1 MYSKDI
7 INKTALELKVND
19 KQVEVVLDLLQEGA
33 TVPFIARYRKQLTGN
48 LDENQIQAISN
59 VYEYQENLA
68 KRKEAI
74 LKILEQKGLLTDELN
89 TLINQC
95 QKLSEL
101 ENIYKPYKDGKKTKA
116 NVAIALGLKPLAEW
130 MLEQR
135 FQPSLEEEA
144 KKYITKDVT
153 TIEQA
158 IAGARDIIAEIV
170 ANNKEIRDTLKE
182 SIMKF
187 GFITSK
193 LKPKAEDEHETF
205 KVYYDFKN
213 KISYLSSYKVM
224 ALNRGENKSIL
235 SVKLDYDEQ
244 FAIKKAYYKYAKKD
258 QAVAH
263 EDLIKAINDSFKRLL
278 IPSIENEVRND
289 LTEVAEKESIER
301 FAHNVEQLLLQ
312 NPIKGKTILGWDP
325 GFVSGCKL
333 AIIDPN
339 NNVLKIDVVHPF
351 DLKRP
356 DRIKQAELTVSN
368 YIKEFK
374 VDIIAI
380 GNGTASR
387 ESEAFIS
394 ELIKEKQLNC
404 QYCIVSEAGAS
415 VYSASELAQEE
426 FPDLTVEK
434 RSAISIA
441 RRIIDPL
448 SELIKI
454 PTISIGVGQYQH
466 DVDKKALN
474 NKLTFVVEK
483 VVNNIGVN
491 ANTASYVLLQ
501 EISGLSKA
509 VAKNIVAYREKHGS
523 IKTRKELL
531 EIKGLSEKVFEQC
544 SGFLRILGSEPLD
557 KTNIH
562 PESYDIAKQILVD
575 YQLTTDD
582 IGTDN
587 AMKALSGVNCSDL
600 ANKYQSDEFTIKDI
614 IESLKAKLLD
624 YRESYPQPILKSE
637 ILSIENLYPDLILQG
652 TVRNILDFGA
662 FIDIGIKE
670 SALLHIS
677 QMTNDKN
684 KTPYDILD
692 INQIIQVKILSIDT
706 KNKKI
711 QVGLIA

>member
-7 INKTALELKVND
+7 VNKTALELKITD

-33 TVPFIARYRKQLTGN
+33 TVPFIARYRKQLTNN

-74 LKILEQKGLLTDELN
+74 IKILEQKGLLTDELN
-89 TLINQC
+89 ELINKC
-95 QKLSEL
+95 TKLSEL

-135 FQPSLEEEA
+135 FEPSLEEEA
-144 KKYITKDVT
+144 KKYITKDVPT
-153 TIEQA
+153 TEKA

-170 ANNKEIRDTLKE
+170 ANDKEIRDILKE
-182 SIMKF
+182 SIKNY
-187 GFITSK
+187 GYITSK
-193 LKPKAEDEHETF
+193 LKPKAEDEKETF
-205 KVYYDFKN
+205 KVYYDFRN
-213 KISYLSSYKVM
+213 KITYLSAYKIM
-224 ALNRGENKSIL
+224 ALNRGEDKKVLN
-235 SVKLDYDEQ
+235 VKFDYDVQ
-244 FAIKKAYYKYAKKD
+244 FPLKRTYYKYAKKE
-258 QAVAH
+258 QASAH
-263 EDLIKAINDSFKRLL
+263 KDLIAAIDDSFKRLL
-278 IPSIENEVRND
+278 VPSVENEIRND
-289 LTEVAEKESIER
+289 LTEMAQTESIER

-312 NPIKGKTILGWDP
+312 NPIKDKTILGWDP
-325 GFVSGCKL
+325 GFTSGCKI

-339 NNVLKIDVVHPF
+339 NNVLKIDVVYPF
-351 DLKRP
+351 KRV
-356 DRIKQAELTVSN
+356 DEAKDKIAQ
-368 YIKEFK
+368 YIKEYK

-394 ELIKEKQLNC
+394 ELIKERNLSA

-466 DVDKKALN
+466 DVDKKELN
-474 NKLTFVVEK
+474 DKLTFVVEK

-491 ANTASYVLLQ
+491 VNTASYVLLK
-501 EISGLSKA
+501 EISGLNKTI
-509 VAKNIVAYREKHGS
+509 AKNIVEYRTKHGS
-523 IKTRKELL
+523 INSRKELV
-531 EIKGLSEKVFEQC
+531 EVKGLTDKVFEQC

-557 KTNIH
+557 KTDIH
-562 PESYDIAKQILVD
+562 PESYKIAYDILKEFN
-575 YQLTTDD
+575 LTTND
-582 IGTDN
+582 IGTD
-587 AMKALSGVNCSDL
+587 KAIEAFSKVNIKSL
-600 ANKYQSDEFTIKDI
+600 VEKYNSDEFTINDI
-614 IESLKAKLLD
+614 ITSLKTKLQD

-677 QMTNDKN
+677 KMTDDKN

-692 INQIIQVKILSIDT
+692 INEIIQVKILSIDIKT
-706 KNKKI
+706 KKI
-711 QVGLIA
+711 QVSLVA